1 MRTGRLPQGR
11 TAPGKERNGS
21 LVIVTDQAICGLRSR
36 LEGMKTAAFALLL
49 AVSTAAALGPLP
61 LMETVTVGK
70 TELNTKALP
79 KGFVLREEIGL
90 VTAVR

>member
-1 MRTGRLPQGR
+1 
-11 TAPGKERNGS
+11 
-21 LVIVTDQAICGLRSR
+21 
-36 LEGMKTAAFALLL
+36 MKTAAFALLL